1 MGKVNLQSRIFIILR
16 KMEEISKQGG
26 NLKELASQFLDS
38 PVLKY
43 EYQDEKASTAVDIA
57 SFLDILDNEKW
68 GEYAG
73 QRINKTRYLLLKIDL
88 LSSNLNS
95 KIYFDSSTSSVEHL
109 MPRKLGITSNIT
121 ELDHKKWVHRLGNI
135 VLVDRKKNSSLSN
148 KEFADKK
155 TKYKGS
161 IENRANTNY
170 IFMTYHEWNIE
181 IVRENHYRVFD
192 LLKTYYL
199 GNSFETVKHLLKQ

>member
-1 MGKVNLQSRIFIILR
+1 
-16 KMEEISKQGG
+16 MEEMSKQGG
-26 NLKELASQFLDS
+26 DSKRLATQFLES

-43 EYQDEKASTAVDIA
+43 EYQDEKASTAVDIEY
-57 SFLDILDNEKW
+57 FLNFLDNEKW

-88 LSSNLNS
+88 LSSSLNS

-109 MPRKLGITSNIT
+109 MPRKLGGESLLNVSD
-121 ELDHKKWVHRLGNI
+121 LDHKKWIHRLGNI

-148 KEFADKK
+148 KEFNDKK
-155 TKYKGS
+155 MKYKGS

-170 IFMTYHEWNIE
+170 IFMTYSEWSIE
-181 IVRENHYRVFD
+181 TIRENHYRVFD
-192 LLKTYYL
+192 LLKKYYL
-199 GNSFETVKHLLKQ
+199 GNSFETVKTLLKN